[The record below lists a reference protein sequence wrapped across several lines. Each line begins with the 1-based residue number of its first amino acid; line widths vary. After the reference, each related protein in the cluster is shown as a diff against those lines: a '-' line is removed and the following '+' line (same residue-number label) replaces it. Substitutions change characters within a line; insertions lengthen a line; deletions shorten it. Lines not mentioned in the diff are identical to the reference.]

1 MSGMKM
7 WRSLQK
13 DWVINNKYYCQEK
26 FPNFSNKIFLSGNML
41 EIRDLFIFIQFEK
54 MGTNIYEL
62 PNFLRVNSRV
72 EESLFVASGLI
83 SCGPP
88 TATDL
93 PGKVINA
100 DGDF

>member
-1 MSGMKM
+1 
-7 WRSLQK
+7 
-13 DWVINNKYYCQEK
+13 
-26 FPNFSNKIFLSGNML
+26 
-41 EIRDLFIFIQFEK
+41 
-54 MGTNIYEL
+54 MGTNICEL